1 MNIVHLPPK
10 QEQKGVRV
18 SEQERER
25 RVVPV
30 HECYD
35 DGEAEVVIALLRDH
49 GIEGYA
55 NSEVPHSV
63 LPITA
68 DGLGK
73 VTVLVDQDF
82 AEKARSIIAEQRG
95 PEDGPDPG

>member
-1 MNIVHLPPK
+1 MSGH
-10 QEQKGVRV
+10 E
-18 SEQERER
+18 SERP
-25 RVVPV
+25 VVPV

-35 DGEAEVVIALLRDH
+35 DGEAEVVMALLRDY
-49 GIEGYA
+49 GIEGFA

-73 VTVLVDQDF
+73 VTVLVDEDL

-95 PEDGPDPG
+95 SKDAPDPG

>member
-1 MNIVHLPPK
+1 M
-10 QEQKGVRV
+10 
-18 SEQERER
+18 SEHESERS
-25 RVVPV
+25 VLPV

-35 DGEAEVVIALLRDH
+35 DGEAELVMALLREY
-49 GIEGYA
+49 GIEGFA

-73 VTVLVDQDF
+73 VTVLVDKDF
-82 AEKARSIIAEQRG
+82 AEKARSIIAAQRG
-95 PEDGPDPG
+95 PKDAPDPE

>member
-1 MNIVHLPPK
+1 MT
-10 QEQKGVRV
+10 EQN
-18 SEQERER
+18 REGP
-25 RVVPV
+25 VAPV

-49 GIEGYA
+49 GIEAFA

-63 LPITA
+63 LPITT

-73 VTVLVDQDF
+73 VTVLVHEDF
-82 AEKARSIIAEQRG
+82 AEKARSIIDERRG
-95 PEDGPDPG
+95 AEDGPDPG

>member
-1 MNIVHLPPK
+1 M
-10 QEQKGVRV
+10 
-18 SEQERER
+18 SEQESEGP
-25 RVVPV
+25 VVAI
-30 HECYD
+30 HECWD

-49 GIEGYA
+49 GIEGIA

-73 VTVLVDQDF
+73 VSVLVDKDT
-82 AEKARSIIAEQRG
+82 ADRARSIISERLQH
-95 PEDGPDPG
+95 EDRSDES

>member
-1 MNIVHLPPK
+1 M
-10 QEQKGVRV
+10 
-18 SEQERER
+18 SEREGER
-25 RVVPV
+25 RGVAV

-35 DGEAEVVIALLRDH
+35 DGEAEVVSALLSDY
-49 GIEGYA
+49 GIEGIA

-73 VTVLVDQDF
+73 VSVLVDKDTG
-82 AEKARSIIAEQRG
+82 EEARSIISEILKR
-95 PEDGPDPG
+95 EDRSDEP

>member
-1 MNIVHLPPK
+1 MT
-10 QEQKGVRV
+10 
-18 SEQERER
+18 EQESER
-25 RVVPV
+25 TVVPV

-49 GIEGYA
+49 GIEGFA

-73 VTVLVDQDF
+73 VTVLVDGEI
-82 AEKARSIIAEQRG
+82 AEKARSIIAERRE
-95 PEDGPDPG
+95 PKDGPDPG

>member
-1 MNIVHLPPK
+1 M
-10 QEQKGVRV
+10 
-18 SEQERER
+18 SEQEGER
-25 RVVPV
+25 PVVPV

-49 GIEGYA
+49 GIEGIA

-73 VTVLVDQDF
+73 VSVLVDEDT
-82 AEKARSIIAEQRG
+82 ADKARSIISESLTR
-95 PEDGPDPG
+95 EDRPNEP